1 MSQENT
7 RAHGL
12 LLIEGMEIS
21 KEVAPTG
28 EFETGRDG
36 KKWMRQKV
44 VPNSLKL
51 IFTLAGDQEIVV
63 KGDGLLSLFPLFDEI
78 LDASKALQL
87 DPSKDSVTI
96 EAPGID
102 RPT

>member
-1 MSQENT
+1 MTQENT

-36 KKWMRQKV
+36 KKWIRQKV

-51 IFTLAGDQEIVV
+51 IFTLAGDRKIVV
-63 KGDGLLSLFPLFDEI
+63 KGDGLSSLFPLLWEI
-78 LDASKALQL
+78 LDASEALQL
-87 DPSKDSVTI
+87 DPLKDLVV
-96 EAPGID
+96 ID
-102 RPT
+102 CPV